1 MHFEKYG
8 WSLRHGVTRSCV
20 VAILALQLRA
30 APYQESQSG
39 SANEPR
45 SVAARIDA
53 VFAEQFASGAR
64 RGALCVG
71 VVHQGKVTHR
81 FYGRVTDDAERLPD
95 LETEYEI
102 GSLTKLFTATLLAMD
117 VEAGRV
123 VLDQPVGE
131 LLGEGW
137 SVPTESD
144 RRITLLDLA
153 THTSALPR
161 MPRNIRPKNRLDP
174 YADYSADLLRDE
186 LANLELRAAI
196 GERYVYSNLGYG
208 VLGHALATASKKSLF
223 ERYAEDIAKPL
234 GMSSTTCPG
243 AIRDGVGGKSTNIAT
258 PHFPNGLRA
267 HPWHFDVLAGAGAIR
282 STLGDMMR
290 FARAQLDPPKTR
302 LGRAM
307 RTTQEPRHQVKNAS
321 WVGLG
326 WHMLL
331 KDDRVSR
338 LEHSGR
344 TGGYASEILI
354 LPAHDLAVVILAG
367 QAKGA
372 MTEARRLASECA
384 IEDRK

>member
-1 MHFEKYG
+1 MHFENSG
-8 WSLRHGVTRSCV
+8 WALRTGVKLSCV
-20 VAILALQLRA
+20 VAILVPHLRA
-30 APYQESQSG
+30 TPFPEPQSG
-39 SANEPR
+39 SASEQS
-45 SVAARIDA
+45 SVEKRIDA

-71 VVHQGKVTHR
+71 VVHHGEVTLR
-81 FYGRVTDDAERLPD
+81 FFGRVTEGSERVPD
-95 LETEYEI
+95 LDTEYEI

-117 VEAGRV
+117 VDAGRAA
-123 VLDQPVGE
+123 LDQPVSDV
-131 LLGEGW
+131 LGEAW
-137 SVPTESD
+137 SVPSKSD

-174 YADYSADLLRDE
+174 YADYSVDLLRDE
-186 LANLELRAAI
+186 LSNLELRWPI

-208 VLGHALATASKKSLF
+208 LLGHALATASQTSLG
-223 ERYAEDIAKPL
+223 ERYATDITKPL
-234 GMSSTTCPG
+234 GMSATHVSRSPRNAEG
-243 AIRDGVGGKSTNIAT
+243 DEQANIAQ
-258 PHFPNGLRA
+258 PHFPNGVRA
-267 HPWHFDVLAGAGAIR
+267 HPWNFDVLAGAGAIR

-307 RTTQEPRHQVKNAS
+307 RSTQEPRHQIKNAS

-326 WHMLL
+326 WHMLR
-331 KDDRVSR
+331 KDDRVSS

-367 QAKGA
+367 QASGA
-372 MTEARRLASECA
+372 MTEARRLATECSL
-384 IEDRK
+384 EDRK